1 MVEMGGIIIDRLAL
15 IEGAKRD
22 VYTPTHTNTHIHI
35 HTHTHTSYECS
46 YTLGR
51 DGSAGRIPD
60 PTESR
65 GANPGT
71 GQERGDSR

>member
-1 MVEMGGIIIDRLAL
+1 MAEMDGVIIDRLAL

-22 VYTPTHTNTHIHI
+22 VKPTHKNTHT

-46 YTLGR
+46 YPLGR